1 MSQLL
6 KYKNAFILLLLV
18 AALLPYFIVCFY
30 SLPFAD
36 DFCNGWTASENIGPV
51 QKFLDQYLN
60 WDGRFAAD
68 ALMNLHPILTGNIM
82 VCQIWLLFPLLA
94 TVIIIFILLKK
105 IVRDGIMTSIVTLL
119 IVLFYLCYQP
129 NITEGNYWFIGV
141 YNYFISNLLLI
152 LQVGI
157 LYSSFSA
164 KSTLVRSL
172 LQLLSIICLIAS
184 IGFNE
189 VGAFLIPVYY
199 FIALI
204 THPLSYIK
212 NRKIIAIHFGV
223 AFIAAAF
230 VFLSPGNAGRE
241 HEFPERFQLMHSL
254 WYASMQTVRFI
265 GTWFLSVP
273 FITLSLLVLMYAD
286 KIQNPFIRRTDYRL
300 TLAILLFT
308 VYSGAFLPYF
318 ATGILGQHRTI
329 NYVFFY
335 FIFLW
340 LAFLISVSIKFSL
353 RDKMVTFVNERWT
366 FTLIII
372 SIILMALTG
381 NSYRILND
389 FTTGSFTKY
398 DAEFIERQNTIL
410 ANNGAPITP
419 LKNIPSTFRVV
430 DVKSDT
436 SWWVDK
442 CMKNFYTHTGII
454 LK

>member
-1 MSQLL
+1 
-6 KYKNAFILLLLV
+6 
-18 AALLPYFIVCFY
+18 
-30 SLPFAD
+30 
-36 DFCNGWTASENIGPV
+36 
-51 QKFLDQYLN
+51 
-60 WDGRFAAD
+60 
-68 ALMNLHPILTGNIM
+68 
-82 VCQIWLLFPLLA
+82 
-94 TVIIIFILLKK
+94 
-105 IVRDGIMTSIVTLL
+105 
-119 IVLFYLCYQP
+119 
-129 NITEGNYWFIGV
+129 
-141 YNYFISNLLLI
+141 
-152 LQVGI
+152 
-157 LYSSFSA
+157 
-164 KSTLVRSL
+164 
-172 LQLLSIICLIAS
+172 
-184 IGFNE
+184 
-189 VGAFLIPVYY
+189 
-199 FIALI
+199 
-204 THPLSYIK
+204 
-212 NRKIIAIHFGV
+212 
-223 AFIAAAF
+223 
-230 VFLSPGNAGRE
+230 
-241 HEFPERFQLMHSL
+241 
-254 WYASMQTVRFI
+254 
-265 GTWFLSVP
+265 
-273 FITLSLLVLMYAD
+273 MYAN
-286 KIQNPFIRRTDYRL
+286 KIKNPFIRRTDYRL
-300 TLAILLFT
+300 ILAVLLFT
-308 VYSGAFLPYF
+308 VYSGSFLPYF